1 MGKVNMSELEQN
13 TQVMVKEENTMANE
27 VIIGTE
33 AIENVKEEEVMGT
46 EIKDTAV
53 IEETTAQTEEKLPK
67 FSDVINPADEE
78 RKMILV
84 TAIRNKNTKLLWDF
98 LTVLEGADV
107 KETIKLAT
115 DNKLIILIDERYARK
130 FVETGTVLRG
140 MASTVSDL
148 SAKYAKVMGIEV
160 EDKAE
165 LVKTLIEEVLN
176 AVDAGVTSGVW
187 AKPEVLKEETEPEAS
202 EETED
207 VADTDV
213 VEDPF
218 DVIE

>member
-1 MGKVNMSELEQN
+1 MGKVNMSELAQD
-13 TQVMVKEENTMANE
+13 TQVMVKEEDTMVNE
-27 VIIGTE
+27 VITSTE
-33 AIENVKEEEVMGT
+33 AIESVKEEAVMGT

-53 IEETTAQTEEKLPK
+53 QTEEKLPK

-78 RKMILV
+78 RRMILV
-84 TAIRNKNTKLLWDF
+84 TAIRNKNTKLFWDF

-160 EDKAE
+160 EDKAV

-176 AVDAGVTSGVW
+176 AVDTGVTSGVW
-187 AKPEVLKEETEPEAS
+187 AKPEVLQEEAKTEAPEETAEA
-202 EETED
+202 ETTE
-207 VADTDV
+207 A
-213 VEDPF
+213 
-218 DVIE
+218 

>member
-1 MGKVNMSELEQN
+1 MGKVNMSELAQD
-13 TQVMVKEENTMANE
+13 TQVMVKEEDTMVNE
-27 VIIGTE
+27 VITSTE
-33 AIENVKEEEVMGT
+33 VIESVKEEAVMGT

-53 IEETTAQTEEKLPK
+53 IEETAVQTEEKLPK
-67 FSDVINPADEE
+67 FSDVINPANED

-84 TAIRNKNTKLLWDF
+84 TAIRNKNTKLFWDF

-160 EDKAE
+160 EDKAV

-176 AVDAGVTSGVW
+176 AVDTGVTSGVW
-187 AKPEVLKEETEPEAS
+187 AKPEVLQEEAKTEAPEETAEAVD
-202 EETED
+202 TES
-207 VADTDV
+207 

-218 DVIE
+218 DVTE

>member
-1 MGKVNMSELEQN
+1 MGRVNMSELEQN

-27 VIIGTE
+27 VITGTE

-148 SAKYAKVMGIEV
+148 SAKYAKVMGVEV
-160 EDKAE
+160 EDKAV

-187 AKPEVLKEETEPEAS
+187 AKPEVLQEETEPEAS
-202 EETED
+202 EEIAE
-207 VADTDV
+207 VGDTDA

-218 DVIE
+218 DVTE

>member
-1 MGKVNMSELEQN
+1 MGKVNMSELAQD
-13 TQVMVKEENTMANE
+13 TQVMVKEEDTMVNE
-27 VIIGTE
+27 VITSTE
-33 AIENVKEEEVMGT
+33 AIESVKEEAVMGT

-53 IEETTAQTEEKLPK
+53 IEETAVQTEEKLPK
-67 FSDVINPADEE
+67 FSDVINPADED

-84 TAIRNKNTKLLWDF
+84 TAIRNKNTKLFWDF

-148 SAKYAKVMGIEV
+148 SAKYAKVMGVEV
-160 EDKAE
+160 EDKAV

-176 AVDAGVTSGVW
+176 AVDTGVTSGVW
-187 AKPEVLKEETEPEAS
+187 AKPEVLQEEAKTEAPEETAEAVD
-202 EETED
+202 TES
-207 VADTDV
+207 

-218 DVIE
+218 DVTE

>member
-1 MGKVNMSELEQN
+1 MGKVNMSELAQD
-13 TQVMVKEENTMANE
+13 TQVMVKEEDTMVNE
-27 VIIGTE
+27 VITSTE
-33 AIENVKEEEVMGT
+33 AIESVKEEAVMGT

-53 IEETTAQTEEKLPK
+53 IKETAVQTEEKLPK

-78 RKMILV
+78 RRMILV
-84 TAIRNKNTKLLWDF
+84 TAIRNKNTKLFWDF

-160 EDKAE
+160 EDKAV

-176 AVDAGVTSGVW
+176 AVDTGVTSGVW
-187 AKPEVLKEETEPEAS
+187 AKPEVLQEEAKTEAPEETAEAVDT
-202 EETED
+202 ET
-207 VADTDV
+207 

-218 DVIE
+218 DVTE

>member
-1 MGKVNMSELEQN
+1 MGKVNMSELAQD
-13 TQVMVKEENTMANE
+13 TQVMVKGENTMVNE
-27 VIIGTE
+27 VITSTE
-33 AIENVKEEEVMGT
+33 AIESVKEEAVMGT

-53 IEETTAQTEEKLPK
+53 IEETAVQTEEKLPK
-67 FSDVINPADEE
+67 FSDVINPADED

-84 TAIRNKNTKLLWDF
+84 TAIRNKNTKLFWDF

-160 EDKAE
+160 EDKAV

-176 AVDAGVTSGVW
+176 AVDTGVTSGVW
-187 AKPEVLKEETEPEAS
+187 AKPEVLQEEAKTEAPEETAEAVD
-202 EETED
+202 TES
-207 VADTDV
+207 

-218 DVIE
+218 DVTE

>member
-1 MGKVNMSELEQN
+1 MGKVNMSELAQD

-27 VIIGTE
+27 VITSTE
-33 AIENVKEEEVMGT
+33 AIESVKEEEVMGT

-53 IEETTAQTEEKLPK
+53 IEETAVQTEEKLPK

-84 TAIRNKNTKLLWDF
+84 TAIRNKNTKLFWDF

-140 MASTVSDL
+140 MASTVADL

-160 EDKAE
+160 EDKAV

-176 AVDAGVTSGVW
+176 AVDTGVTSGVW
-187 AKPEVLKEETEPEAS
+187 AKPEVLQEEAKTEAPEETAEAVD
-202 EETED
+202 TES
-207 VADTDV
+207 

-218 DVIE
+218 DVTE

>member
-1 MGKVNMSELEQN
+1 MDKVDMAELVQD
-13 TQVMVKEENTMANE
+13 TQVMVKEEDTMVNE
-27 VIIGTE
+27 VFTSTE
-33 AIENVKEEEVMGT
+33 AIESVKGEAVMGT

-53 IEETTAQTEEKLPK
+53 IEETAVQTEEKLPK
-67 FSDVINPADEE
+67 FSDVINPADED

-84 TAIRNKNTKLLWDF
+84 TAIRNKNTKLFWDF

-160 EDKAE
+160 EDKAV

-176 AVDAGVTSGVW
+176 AVDTGVTSGVW
-187 AKPEVLKEETEPEAS
+187 AKPEVLQEEAKTEAPEETAEAVD
-202 EETED
+202 TES
-207 VADTDV
+207 

-218 DVIE
+218 DVTE

>member
-1 MGKVNMSELEQN
+1 MGKVNMSELAQD

-27 VIIGTE
+27 VIASTE
-33 AIENVKEEEVMGT
+33 AIESVKEEAVMGT

-53 IEETTAQTEEKLPK
+53 IEETAVQAEEKLPK

-78 RKMILV
+78 RRMILV
-84 TAIRNKNTKLLWDF
+84 TAIRNKNTKLFWDF

-160 EDKAE
+160 EDKAV

-176 AVDAGVTSGVW
+176 AVDTGVTSGVW
-187 AKPEVLKEETEPEAS
+187 AKPEVLQEEAKTEAPEETAEAVD
-202 EETED
+202 TES
-207 VADTDV
+207 

-218 DVIE
+218 DVTE

>member
-1 MGKVNMSELEQN
+1 MGKVNMSELAQD
-13 TQVMVKEENTMANE
+13 TQVMVKEEDTMVNE
-27 VIIGTE
+27 VITSTE
-33 AIENVKEEEVMGT
+33 AIERVKEEAVMGT

-53 IEETTAQTEEKLPK
+53 QTEEKLPK

-78 RKMILV
+78 RRMILV
-84 TAIRNKNTKLLWDF
+84 TAIRNKNTKLFWDF

-115 DNKLIILIDERYARK
+115 DNKLISLIDERYARK

-148 SAKYAKVMGIEV
+148 SAKYAKVIGIEV
-160 EDKAE
+160 EDKAV

-176 AVDAGVTSGVW
+176 AVDTGVTSGVW
-187 AKPEVLKEETEPEAS
+187 AKPEVLQEEAKTEAPEETAEAVD
-202 EETED
+202 TES
-207 VADTDV
+207 

-218 DVIE
+218 DVTE

>member
-1 MGKVNMSELEQN
+1 MGKVNMSELAQD
-13 TQVMVKEENTMANE
+13 TQVMVKEEDTMVNE
-27 VIIGTE
+27 VITSTE
-33 AIENVKEEEVMGT
+33 AIESVKEEAVMGT

-53 IEETTAQTEEKLPK
+53 IEETAVQTEEKLPK
-67 FSDVINPADEE
+67 FSDVINPANED

-84 TAIRNKNTKLLWDF
+84 TAIRNKNTKLFWDF

-160 EDKAE
+160 DDKAV

-176 AVDAGVTSGVW
+176 AVDTGVTSGVW
-187 AKPEVLKEETEPEAS
+187 AKPEVLQEEAKTEAPEETAEAVD
-202 EETED
+202 TES
-207 VADTDV
+207 

-218 DVIE
+218 DVTE

>member
-1 MGKVNMSELEQN
+1 MGKVNISELAQD
-13 TQVMVKEENTMANE
+13 TQVMVKEEDTMVNE
-27 VIIGTE
+27 VITSTE
-33 AIENVKEEEVMGT
+33 AIESVKEEAVMGT

-53 IEETTAQTEEKLPK
+53 IEETAVQTEEKLPK

-78 RKMILV
+78 RRMILV
-84 TAIRNKNTKLLWDF
+84 TAIRNKNTKLFWDF

-160 EDKAE
+160 DDKAV

-176 AVDAGVTSGVW
+176 AVDTGVTSGVW
-187 AKPEVLKEETEPEAS
+187 AKPEVLQEEAKTEAPEETAEAVDT
-202 EETED
+202 ET
-207 VADTDV
+207 

-218 DVIE
+218 DVTE

>member
-1 MGKVNMSELEQN
+1 MGKVNMSELAQD
-13 TQVMVKEENTMANE
+13 TQVMVKEEDTMVNE
-27 VIIGTE
+27 VITSTE
-33 AIENVKEEEVMGT
+33 AIESVKEEAVMGT

-53 IEETTAQTEEKLPK
+53 QTEEKLPK

-78 RKMILV
+78 RRMILV
-84 TAIRNKNTKLLWDF
+84 TAIRNKNTKLFWDF

-160 EDKAE
+160 EDKAV

-176 AVDAGVTSGVW
+176 AVDTGVTSGVW
-187 AKPEVLKEETEPEAS
+187 AKPEVLQEEAKTEAPEETAEAVD
-202 EETED
+202 TES
-207 VADTDV
+207 

-218 DVIE
+218 DVTE

>member
-1 MGKVNMSELEQN
+1 MGKVNMSELVQN
-13 TQVMVKEENTMANE
+13 TQVMVKEEDTMVNE
-27 VIIGTE
+27 VITSTE
-33 AIENVKEEEVMGT
+33 AIESVKEEAVMGT

-53 IEETTAQTEEKLPK
+53 IEETAVQTEEKLPK
-67 FSDVINPADEE
+67 FSDVINPADED

-84 TAIRNKNTKLLWDF
+84 TAIRNKNTKLFWDF

-160 EDKAE
+160 EDKAV

-176 AVDAGVTSGVW
+176 AVDTGVTSGVW
-187 AKPEVLKEETEPEAS
+187 AKPEVLQEEAKTEAPEETAEAVDT
-202 EETED
+202 ET
-207 VADTDV
+207 

-218 DVIE
+218 DVTE

>member
-1 MGKVNMSELEQN
+1 MGKVNMSELVQD
-13 TQVMVKEENTMANE
+13 TQVMVKEEDTMVNE
-27 VIIGTE
+27 VITSTE
-33 AIENVKEEEVMGT
+33 AIESVKEEAVMGT

-53 IEETTAQTEEKLPK
+53 IEETAVQTEEKLPK
-67 FSDVINPADEE
+67 FSDVINPANED

-84 TAIRNKNTKLLWDF
+84 TAIRNKNTKLFWDF

-160 EDKAE
+160 EDKAV

-176 AVDAGVTSGVW
+176 AVDTGVTSGVW
-187 AKPEVLKEETEPEAS
+187 AKPEVLQEESKTEAPEETAEAVD
-202 EETED
+202 TES
-207 VADTDV
+207 

-218 DVIE
+218 DVTE

>member
-1 MGKVNMSELEQN
+1 MGKVNMSELAQD
-13 TQVMVKEENTMANE
+13 TQVMVKEEDTMANE
-27 VIIGTE
+27 VITSTE
-33 AIENVKEEEVMGT
+33 AIESVKEEAVMGT

-53 IEETTAQTEEKLPK
+53 IEETAVQTEEKLPK
-67 FSDVINPADEE
+67 FSDVINPANED

-84 TAIRNKNTKLLWDF
+84 TAIRNKNTKLFWDF

-160 EDKAE
+160 EDKAV

-176 AVDAGVTSGVW
+176 AVDTGVTSGVW
-187 AKPEVLKEETEPEAS
+187 AKPEVLQEEAKTEAPEETAEAVDT
-202 EETED
+202 ET
-207 VADTDV
+207 

-218 DVIE
+218 DVTE

>member
-1 MGKVNMSELEQN
+1 MGKVNMSELAQN

-27 VIIGTE
+27 VITSTE
-33 AIENVKEEEVMGT
+33 VIESVKEEKVMGT

-53 IEETTAQTEEKLPK
+53 IDETAVQTEEKLPK

-84 TAIRNKNTKLLWDF
+84 TAIRNKNTKLFWDF

-148 SAKYAKVMGIEV
+148 SAKYAKVMSIEV
-160 EDKAE
+160 EDKAV

-176 AVDAGVTSGVW
+176 AVDTGVTSGVW
-187 AKPEVLKEETEPEAS
+187 AKPEVLQEEAKTEAPEETAEAVD
-202 EETED
+202 TES
-207 VADTDV
+207 

-218 DVIE
+218 DVTE

>member
-1 MGKVNMSELEQN
+1 MGKVNMAELVQD
-13 TQVMVKEENTMANE
+13 TQVMVKEEDTMVNE
-27 VIIGTE
+27 VITSTE
-33 AIENVKEEEVMGT
+33 AIESVKEEAVMGT

-53 IEETTAQTEEKLPK
+53 IEETAVQTEEKLPK
-67 FSDVINPADEE
+67 FSDVINPANED

-84 TAIRNKNTKLLWDF
+84 TAIRNKNTKLFWDF

-160 EDKAE
+160 EDKAV

-176 AVDAGVTSGVW
+176 AVDTGVTSGVW
-187 AKPEVLKEETEPEAS
+187 AKPEVLQEEAKTEAPEETAEAVDT
-202 EETED
+202 ET
-207 VADTDV
+207 

-218 DVIE
+218 DVTE

>member
-1 MGKVNMSELEQN
+1 MGKVNMAELAQD
-13 TQVMVKEENTMANE
+13 TQVMVKEEDAMVNE
-27 VIIGTE
+27 VITSTE
-33 AIENVKEEEVMGT
+33 AIESVKEEAVMGT

-53 IEETTAQTEEKLPK
+53 IEETAVQTEEKLPK
-67 FSDVINPADEE
+67 FSDVINPANED

-84 TAIRNKNTKLLWDF
+84 TAIRNKNTKLFWDF

-160 EDKAE
+160 EDKAV

-176 AVDAGVTSGVW
+176 AVDTGVTSGVW
-187 AKPEVLKEETEPEAS
+187 AKPEVLQEEAKTEAPEETAEAVDT
-202 EETED
+202 ET
-207 VADTDV
+207 

-218 DVIE
+218 DVTE

>member
-1 MGKVNMSELEQN
+1 MGKVNISELAQD
-13 TQVMVKEENTMANE
+13 TQVMVKEEDTMVNE
-27 VIIGTE
+27 VITSTE
-33 AIENVKEEEVMGT
+33 AIESVKEEAVMGT

-53 IEETTAQTEEKLPK
+53 IEETAVQTEEKLPK
-67 FSDVINPADEE
+67 FSDVINPANED

-84 TAIRNKNTKLLWDF
+84 TAIRNKNTKLFWDF

-160 EDKAE
+160 EDKAV

-176 AVDAGVTSGVW
+176 AVDTGVTSGVW
-187 AKPEVLKEETEPEAS
+187 AKPEVLQEEAKTEAPEETAEAVD
-202 EETED
+202 TES
-207 VADTDV
+207 

-218 DVIE
+218 DVTE

>member
-1 MGKVNMSELEQN
+1 MGKVNMSELAQD
-13 TQVMVKEENTMANE
+13 TQVMVKEEDTMVNE
-27 VIIGTE
+27 VITSTE
-33 AIENVKEEEVMGT
+33 AIESVKEEAVMGT

-53 IEETTAQTEEKLPK
+53 QTEEKLPK

-78 RKMILV
+78 RRMILV
-84 TAIRNKNTKLLWDF
+84 TAIRNKNTKLFWDF

-115 DNKLIILIDERYARK
+115 DNKLIIPIDERYARK

-160 EDKAE
+160 EDKAV

-176 AVDAGVTSGVW
+176 AVDTGVTSGVW
-187 AKPEVLKEETEPEAS
+187 AKPEVLQEEAKTEAPEETAEAVD
-202 EETED
+202 TES
-207 VADTDV
+207 

-218 DVIE
+218 DVTE

>member
-1 MGKVNMSELEQN
+1 MGKVNMSELAQD
-13 TQVMVKEENTMANE
+13 TQVMVKEENTMVNE
-27 VIIGTE
+27 VITSTE
-33 AIENVKEEEVMGT
+33 AIESVKEEAVMGT

-53 IEETTAQTEEKLPK
+53 IEETAVQTEEKLPK

-78 RKMILV
+78 RRMILV
-84 TAIRNKNTKLLWDF
+84 TAIRNKNTKLFWDF

-148 SAKYAKVMGIEV
+148 SAKYAKVMGVEV
-160 EDKAE
+160 EDKAV

-176 AVDAGVTSGVW
+176 AVDTGVTSGVW
-187 AKPEVLKEETEPEAS
+187 AKPEVLQEEAKTEAPEETAEAVD
-202 EETED
+202 TES
-207 VADTDV
+207 

-218 DVIE
+218 DVTE

>member
-1 MGKVNMSELEQN
+1 MGKVNMSELAQD
-13 TQVMVKEENTMANE
+13 TQVMVKEEDTMVNE
-27 VIIGTE
+27 VITSTE
-33 AIENVKEEEVMGT
+33 AIESVKEEAVMGT

-53 IEETTAQTEEKLPK
+53 IEETAVQTEEKLPK

-84 TAIRNKNTKLLWDF
+84 TAIRNKNTKLFWDF

-160 EDKAE
+160 EDKAV

-176 AVDAGVTSGVW
+176 AVDTGVTSGVW
-187 AKPEVLKEETEPEAS
+187 AKPEVLQEEAKTEAPEETAEAVD
-202 EETED
+202 TES
-207 VADTDV
+207 

-218 DVIE
+218 DVTE

>member
-1 MGKVNMSELEQN
+1 MGKVNMSELAQD
-13 TQVMVKEENTMANE
+13 TQVMVKEENTMVNE
-27 VIIGTE
+27 VITSTE
-33 AIENVKEEEVMGT
+33 AIESVKEEAVMGT

-53 IEETTAQTEEKLPK
+53 IEETAVQTEEKLPK

-84 TAIRNKNTKLLWDF
+84 TAIRNKNTKLFWDF

-160 EDKAE
+160 EDKAV

-176 AVDAGVTSGVW
+176 AVDTGVTSGVW
-187 AKPEVLKEETEPEAS
+187 AKPEVLQEEAKTEAPEETAEAVDT
-202 EETED
+202 ET
-207 VADTDV
+207 

-218 DVIE
+218 DVTE

>member
-1 MGKVNMSELEQN
+1 MGKVNMSELAQD

-27 VIIGTE
+27 VITSTE
-33 AIENVKEEEVMGT
+33 AIESVKEEAVMGT

-53 IEETTAQTEEKLPK
+53 IEETPVQTEEKLPK

-78 RKMILV
+78 RRMILV
-84 TAIRNKNTKLLWDF
+84 TAIRNKNTKLFWDF

-160 EDKAE
+160 EDKAV

-176 AVDAGVTSGVW
+176 AVDTGVTSGVW
-187 AKPEVLKEETEPEAS
+187 AKPEVLQEEAKTEAPEETAEA
-202 EETED
+202 
-207 VADTDV
+207 VDTDS

-218 DVIE
+218 DVTE

>member
-1 MGKVNMSELEQN
+1 MGKVNMSELAQD
-13 TQVMVKEENTMANE
+13 TQVMVKEENTMVNE
-27 VIIGTE
+27 VITSTE
-33 AIENVKEEEVMGT
+33 AIESVKEEAVMGT

-53 IEETTAQTEEKLPK
+53 IEETAVQTEEKLPK

-78 RKMILV
+78 RRMILV
-84 TAIRNKNTKLLWDF
+84 TAIRNKNTKLFWDF

-148 SAKYAKVMGIEV
+148 SAKYAKVMGVEV
-160 EDKAE
+160 EDKAV

-176 AVDAGVTSGVW
+176 AVDTGVTSGVW
-187 AKPEVLKEETEPEAS
+187 AKPEVLQEEAKTEAPEETAEAVDT
-202 EETED
+202 ET
-207 VADTDV
+207 

-218 DVIE
+218 DVTE

>member
-1 MGKVNMSELEQN
+1 MGKVNISELAQD
-13 TQVMVKEENTMANE
+13 TQVMVKEEDTMVNE
-27 VIIGTE
+27 VITSTE
-33 AIENVKEEEVMGT
+33 AIESVKEEAVMGT

-53 IEETTAQTEEKLPK
+53 IEETAVQTEEKLPK

-84 TAIRNKNTKLLWDF
+84 TAIRNKNTKLFWDF

-160 EDKAE
+160 DDKAV

-176 AVDAGVTSGVW
+176 AVDTGVTSGVW
-187 AKPEVLKEETEPEAS
+187 AKPEVLQEEAKTEAPEETAEAVD
-202 EETED
+202 TES
-207 VADTDV
+207 

-218 DVIE
+218 DVTE

>member
-1 MGKVNMSELEQN
+1 MGKVNMSELAQD

-27 VIIGTE
+27 VITSTE
-33 AIENVKEEEVMGT
+33 AIESVKEEAVMGT

-53 IEETTAQTEEKLPK
+53 IEETAVQTEEKLPK
-67 FSDVINPADEE
+67 FSDVINPANED

-84 TAIRNKNTKLLWDF
+84 TAIRNKNTKLFWDF

-148 SAKYAKVMGIEV
+148 SVKYAKVMGIEV
-160 EDKAE
+160 EDKAV

-176 AVDAGVTSGVW
+176 AVDTGVTSGVW
-187 AKPEVLKEETEPEAS
+187 AKPEVLQEEAKTEAPEETAEVVDA
-202 EETED
+202 ET
-207 VADTDV
+207 

-218 DVIE
+218 DVTE

>member
-27 VIIGTE
+27 VITGTE
-33 AIENVKEEEVMGT
+33 VIESVKEEEVMST

-187 AKPEVLKEETEPEAS
+187 AKPEVLQEETEPEAS
-202 EETED
+202 EETEE

-218 DVIE
+218 DVTE

>member
-1 MGKVNMSELEQN
+1 MGKVNMSELAQD
-13 TQVMVKEENTMANE
+13 TQVMVKEEDTMVNE
-27 VIIGTE
+27 VITSTE
-33 AIENVKEEEVMGT
+33 AIESVKEEAVMGT

-53 IEETTAQTEEKLPK
+53 IEETAVQTEEKLPK

-78 RKMILV
+78 RRMILV
-84 TAIRNKNTKLLWDF
+84 TAIRNKNTKLFWDF

-160 EDKAE
+160 EDKAV

-176 AVDAGVTSGVW
+176 AVDTGVTSGVW
-187 AKPEVLKEETEPEAS
+187 AKPEVLQEEAKTEAPEETAEAVD
-202 EETED
+202 TES
-207 VADTDV
+207 

-218 DVIE
+218 DVTE

>member
-1 MGKVNMSELEQN
+1 MGKVNISELAQD
-13 TQVMVKEENTMANE
+13 TQVMVKEENTMVNE
-27 VIIGTE
+27 VITSTE
-33 AIENVKEEEVMGT
+33 AIESVKEEAVMGT

-53 IEETTAQTEEKLPK
+53 IEETAVQTEEKLPK
-67 FSDVINPADEE
+67 FSDVINPANED

-84 TAIRNKNTKLLWDF
+84 TAIRNKNTKLFWDF

-160 EDKAE
+160 EDKAV

-176 AVDAGVTSGVW
+176 AVDTGVTSGVW
-187 AKPEVLKEETEPEAS
+187 AKPEVLQEEAKTEAPEETAEAVD
-202 EETED
+202 TES
-207 VADTDV
+207 

-218 DVIE
+218 DVTE

>member
-1 MGKVNMSELEQN
+1 MGKVNVSELVQD
-13 TQVMVKEENTMANE
+13 TQVMVKEENTMVNE
-27 VIIGTE
+27 VITSTE
-33 AIENVKEEEVMGT
+33 AIESVKEEAVMGT

-53 IEETTAQTEEKLPK
+53 IEETAVQTEEKLPK

-78 RKMILV
+78 RRMILV
-84 TAIRNKNTKLLWDF
+84 TAIRNKNTKLFWDF

-160 EDKAE
+160 EDKAV

-176 AVDAGVTSGVW
+176 AVDTGVTSGVW
-187 AKPEVLKEETEPEAS
+187 AKPEVLQEEAKTEAPEETAEAVD
-202 EETED
+202 TES
-207 VADTDV
+207 

-218 DVIE
+218 DVTE

>member
-1 MGKVNMSELEQN
+1 MGKVNMSELAQD
-13 TQVMVKEENTMANE
+13 TQVMVKEEDTMVNE
-27 VIIGTE
+27 VITSTE
-33 AIENVKEEEVMGT
+33 AIESVKEEAVMGT

-53 IEETTAQTEEKLPK
+53 IEETTVQTEEKLPK
-67 FSDVINPADEE
+67 FSDVINPANED

-84 TAIRNKNTKLLWDF
+84 TAIRNKNTKLFWDF

-160 EDKAE
+160 EDKAV

-176 AVDAGVTSGVW
+176 AVDTGVTSGVW
-187 AKPEVLKEETEPEAS
+187 AKPEVLQEEAKTEAPEETAEAVDT
-202 EETED
+202 ET
-207 VADTDV
+207 

-218 DVIE
+218 DVTE

>member
-1 MGKVNMSELEQN
+1 MGKVNMSELAQD
-13 TQVMVKEENTMANE
+13 TQVMVKEEDTMVNE
-27 VIIGTE
+27 VITSTE
-33 AIENVKEEEVMGT
+33 AIESVKEEAVMGT

-53 IEETTAQTEEKLPK
+53 IEETAVQTEEKLPK
-67 FSDVINPADEE
+67 FSDVINPANED

-84 TAIRNKNTKLLWDF
+84 TAIRNKNTKLFWDF

-148 SAKYAKVMGIEV
+148 SAKYAKVMGVEV
-160 EDKAE
+160 EDKAV

-176 AVDAGVTSGVW
+176 AVDTGVTSGVW
-187 AKPEVLKEETEPEAS
+187 AKPEVLQEEAKTEAPEETAEAVDT
-202 EETED
+202 ET
-207 VADTDV
+207 

-218 DVIE
+218 DVTE

>member
-1 MGKVNMSELEQN
+1 MGKVNMSELAQD
-13 TQVMVKEENTMANE
+13 TQVMVKEENTMVNE
-27 VIIGTE
+27 VITSTE
-33 AIENVKEEEVMGT
+33 AIESVKEEAVMGT

-53 IEETTAQTEEKLPK
+53 IEETAVQTEEKLPK

-78 RKMILV
+78 RRMILV
-84 TAIRNKNTKLLWDF
+84 TAIRNKNTKLFWDF

-160 EDKAE
+160 EDKAV

-176 AVDAGVTSGVW
+176 AVDTGVTSGVW
-187 AKPEVLKEETEPEAS
+187 AKPEVLQEEAKTEAPEETAEAVDT
-202 EETED
+202 ET
-207 VADTDV
+207 

-218 DVIE
+218 DVTE

>member
-1 MGKVNMSELEQN
+1 MGKVNMSELAQD
-13 TQVMVKEENTMANE
+13 TQVMVKEEDTMVNE
-27 VIIGTE
+27 VITSTE
-33 AIENVKEEEVMGT
+33 AIESVKEEAVMGT

-53 IEETTAQTEEKLPK
+53 QTEEKLPK

-78 RKMILV
+78 RRMILV
-84 TAIRNKNTKLLWDF
+84 TAIRNKNTKLFWDF

-160 EDKAE
+160 EDKAV

-176 AVDAGVTSGVW
+176 AVDTGVTSGVW
-187 AKPEVLKEETEPEAS
+187 AKPEVLQEEAKTEAPEETAEAVD
-202 EETED
+202 TES
-207 VADTDV
+207 
-213 VEDPF
+213 VEYPF
-218 DVIE
+218 DVTE

>member
-1 MGKVNMSELEQN
+1 MGKVNMSELAQD
-13 TQVMVKEENTMANE
+13 TQVMVKEEDTMVNE
-27 VIIGTE
+27 VITSTE
-33 AIENVKEEEVMGT
+33 AIESVKEEAVMGT

-53 IEETTAQTEEKLPK
+53 QTEEKLPK
-67 FSDVINPADEE
+67 FSDVINPADKE
-78 RKMILV
+78 RRMILV
-84 TAIRNKNTKLLWDF
+84 TAIRNKNTKLFWDF

-160 EDKAE
+160 EDKAV

-176 AVDAGVTSGVW
+176 AVDTGVTSGVW
-187 AKPEVLKEETEPEAS
+187 AKPEVLQEEAKTEAPEETAEAVD
-202 EETED
+202 TES
-207 VADTDV
+207 

-218 DVIE
+218 DVTE

>member
-1 MGKVNMSELEQN
+1 MGNVNMSELAQD
-13 TQVMVKEENTMANE
+13 TQVMVKEEDTMVNE
-27 VIIGTE
+27 VITSTE
-33 AIENVKEEEVMGT
+33 AIESVKEEAVMGT

-53 IEETTAQTEEKLPK
+53 IEETAVQAEEKLPK
-67 FSDVINPADEE
+67 FSDVINPANED

-84 TAIRNKNTKLLWDF
+84 TAIRNKNTKLFWDF

-160 EDKAE
+160 EDKAVLIE
-165 LVKTLIEEVLN
+165 TLIEEVLK
-176 AVDAGVTSGVW
+176 AVDTGVTSGVW
-187 AKPEVLKEETEPEAS
+187 AKPEVLQEEAKTEAPEETAEAVDT
-202 EETED
+202 ET
-207 VADTDV
+207 

-218 DVIE
+218 DVTE

>member
-1 MGKVNMSELEQN
+1 MGKVNMSELAQD
-13 TQVMVKEENTMANE
+13 TQVMVKEENTMVNE
-27 VIIGTE
+27 VITSTE
-33 AIENVKEEEVMGT
+33 AIESVKEEAVMGT

-53 IEETTAQTEEKLPK
+53 IEETAVQTEEKLPK
-67 FSDVINPADEE
+67 FSDVINPADED

-84 TAIRNKNTKLLWDF
+84 TAIRNKNTKLFWDF

-160 EDKAE
+160 EDKAV

-176 AVDAGVTSGVW
+176 AVDTGVTSGVW
-187 AKPEVLKEETEPEAS
+187 AKPEVLQEEAKTEAPEETAEAVD
-202 EETED
+202 TES
-207 VADTDV
+207 

-218 DVIE
+218 DVTE

>member
-1 MGKVNMSELEQN
+1 MGKVNVSELVQD
-13 TQVMVKEENTMANE
+13 TQVMVKEENTMVNE
-27 VIIGTE
+27 VITSTE
-33 AIENVKEEEVMGT
+33 AIESVKEEAVMGT

-53 IEETTAQTEEKLPK
+53 IEETAVQTEEKLPK
-67 FSDVINPADEE
+67 FSDVINPANED

-84 TAIRNKNTKLLWDF
+84 TAIRNKNTKLFWDF

-160 EDKAE
+160 EDKAV

-176 AVDAGVTSGVW
+176 AVDTGVTSGVW
-187 AKPEVLKEETEPEAS
+187 AKPEVLQEEAKTEAPEETAEAVDT
-202 EETED
+202 ET
-207 VADTDV
+207 

-218 DVIE
+218 DVTE